1 MLHVVGVYSPI
12 ELRISRLEEVLK
24 GGAIHELI
32 DRDSGEEIDNGQR
45 VEDTFPQSD
54 FFLRVEKITDSHRR
68 SRVKRFLDLMLG
80 TVIATPTINE
90 RAMYAA
96 YSAARN
102 SACLSRQVGASI
114 ANDEGEILSTGWNDV
129 PKAFGGLYQTEGDG
143 LDSDEDRR
151 CWNMKGGLCS
161 NDQEKKVISGYIV
174 KELVSAGV
182 VSADNHDAA
191 VEVIRKKTQLKS
203 LIEFSRAVHAEMH
216 ALLNAGASDGVK
228 VRGSSLFVTTYPCH
242 SCARHLVAAGVKEV
256 IFLEPYRKSLATRLH
271 QDAITENES
280 DTTKVR
286 ILPFDGVA
294 PSRFLKFFSAH
305 PAGRKK
311 DGKMIIREAE
321 PVTQISL
328 EAISTLEGLVV
339 KGLESAALS
348 EG

>member
-1 MLHVVGVYSPI
+1 
-12 ELRISRLEEVLK
+12 
-24 GGAIHELI
+24 
-32 DRDSGEEIDNGQR
+32 
-45 VEDTFPQSD
+45 
-54 FFLRVEKITDSHRR
+54 
-68 SRVKRFLDLMLG
+68 
-80 TVIATPTINE
+80 
-90 RAMYAA
+90 
-96 YSAARN
+96 
-102 SACLSRQVGASI
+102 
-114 ANDEGEILSTGWNDV
+114 
-129 PKAFGGLYQTEGDG
+129 
-143 LDSDEDRR
+143 
-151 CWNMKGGLCS
+151 MKGGVCS
-161 NDQEKKVISGYIV
+161 NDQEKKAISGYIV
-174 KELVSAGV
+174 EELVEAGV
-182 VSADNHDAA
+182 VSRENQERA

-216 ALLNAGASDGVK
+216 ALLNAGATDGSK

-242 SCARHLVAAGVKEV
+242 SCARHLVAAGIKEV

-280 DTTKVR
+280 DATKVR

-321 PVTQISL
+321 PVTRISL